1 MRGAPGASG
10 SGLRIQKQKDKRTE
24 CLKKLTSYLLCSIS
38 RNKIPN
44 FIPIL
49 FTIMHL
55 YLELLTSRYLVGINR
70 FTFLKLSVQYCFSRV
85 ETREEVK
92 YELLFF
98 L

>member
-1 MRGAPGASG
+1 MRGAAGATG

-44 FIPIL
+44 FIGIL

-55 YLELLTSRYLVGINR
+55 YLELLLTSRYLVGINR

-92 YELLFF
+92 YEL
-98 L
+98 